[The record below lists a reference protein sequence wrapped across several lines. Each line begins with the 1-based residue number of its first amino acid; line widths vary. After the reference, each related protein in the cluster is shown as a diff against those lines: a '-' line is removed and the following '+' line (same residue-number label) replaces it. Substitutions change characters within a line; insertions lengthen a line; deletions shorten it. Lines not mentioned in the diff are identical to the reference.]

1 MNNFCRLICASVFL
15 LLSSG
20 RALAENNN
28 FNSLLWMQASAEY
41 KANTIQAYNTAL
53 RNIDAALGDRKWTAA
68 KEQVGDCSSLPPAIV
83 MDIDET
89 VLDNSRY
96 MGKVVLEN
104 GQWNPVTWDE
114 WVAMKEATA
123 VPGAV
128 AFINAM
134 KSKNVKVIFISNREC
149 RRGANPGSGCSQE
162 AGTIENLA
170 KVGVPDVQPENVL
183 LLGEQ
188 DGWTSEKKS
197 RREYVS
203 KKYRIV
209 MLFGDD
215 LGDFL
220 PDVKSNITP
229 QDRDR
234 LVDENKNNW
243 GRTWFMLPNPTYGSW
258 MSVLRDPKSQ
268 YMLKY

>member
-1 MNNFCRLICASVFL
+1 
-15 LLSSG
+15 
-20 RALAENNN
+20 
-28 FNSLLWMQASAEY
+28 
-41 KANTIQAYNTAL
+41 
-53 RNIDAALGDRKWTAA
+53 
-68 KEQVGDCSSLPPAIV
+68 
-83 MDIDET
+83 
-89 VLDNSRY
+89 
-96 MGKVVLEN
+96 
-104 GQWNPVTWDE
+104 
-114 WVAMKEATA
+114 MKEATA

-220 PDVKSNITP
+220 PDVKANINP
-229 QDRDR
+229 QERDR
-234 LVDENKNNW
+234 LVDDNKNNW
-243 GRTWFMLPNPTYGSW
+243 GRKWFMLPNSTYGSW
-258 MSVLRDPKSQ
+258 MSILRDPKSQ
-268 YMLKY
+268 YLMKY